1 MAQRDSREPLR
12 DILRSCELVAG
23 WVQGRTFEAFVA
35 DRMFQ
40 AAVEREIE
48 IVSEASRRVAE
59 ELKLR
64 RPDLP
69 WRDIATVGNVLR
81 HKYGEIID
89 PEIWQIATL
98 DLPALAVAAEQLLRG
113 LDEPT

>member
-1 MAQRDSREPLR
+1 MPLRDSRGPLR
-12 DILRSCELVAG
+12 DILRSCELVAT
-23 WVQGRTFEAFVA
+23 WIAGRSFEEFVA

-48 IVSEASRRVAE
+48 IVSEASRRIADD
-59 ELKLR
+59 LKTR

-69 WRDIATVGNVLR
+69 WRDIATVGNILR

-98 DLPALAVAAEQLLRG
+98 DLPALAVAAEQLLRS
-113 LDEPT
+113 LDETG

>member
-1 MAQRDSREPLR
+1 MVDRDSRGPLR
-12 DILRSCELVAG
+12 DILRSCELVAA
-23 WVQGRTFEAFVA
+23 WITGRSYEEFIA

-48 IVSEASRRVAE
+48 IVSEASRRIADD
-59 ELKLR
+59 LKLS

-69 WRDIATVGNVLR
+69 WRDIAIVGNVLR

-98 DLPALAVAAEQLLRG
+98 DLPALAVAAEQLLRS
-113 LDEPT
+113 LDEPG

>member
-1 MAQRDSREPLR
+1 MPKWDSREPLR
-12 DILRSCELVAG
+12 DILRSCELVAT
-23 WVQGRTFEAFVA
+23 WVARRSFEEFVA

-48 IVSEASRRVAE
+48 IVSEASRRIADD
-59 ELKLR
+59 LKLR

-98 DLPALAVAAEQLLRG
+98 DLPALAVAAEQLLRS
-113 LDEPT
+113 LDEPG

>member
-1 MAQRDSREPLR
+1 MPSRDSREPLR
-12 DILRSCELVAG
+12 DILRSCELVAA
-23 WVQGRTFEAFVA
+23 WVAGRSFEEFIA

-48 IVSEASRRVAE
+48 IVSEASRRIADD
-59 ELKLR
+59 LKLR

-98 DLPALAVAAEQLLRG
+98 DLPALAVAAEQLLRS
-113 LDEPT
+113 LDDPD